1 MGLLKL
7 PQALTRRDLPHEDLP
22 TLKCQVSGVRCQVS
36 GVRCQVSG
44 VRCPQCPHL
53 AARSEHLAVPAVAQA
68 EHGFLH
74 QHEVLGRLK
83 QQGHEGHKVH
93 EGDAGHEGDDGA
105 AR

>member
-1 MGLLKL
+1 MVICELEAGDPLAVRFLEH

-22 TLKCQVSGVRCQVS
+22 TLTR
-36 GVRCQVSG
+36 QVSG
-44 VRCPQCPHL
+44 VRCPQFPHL
-53 AARSEHLAVPAVAQA
+53 SARSEHLAVPAVA

-83 QQGHEGHKVH
+83 QQGHEGHKGR